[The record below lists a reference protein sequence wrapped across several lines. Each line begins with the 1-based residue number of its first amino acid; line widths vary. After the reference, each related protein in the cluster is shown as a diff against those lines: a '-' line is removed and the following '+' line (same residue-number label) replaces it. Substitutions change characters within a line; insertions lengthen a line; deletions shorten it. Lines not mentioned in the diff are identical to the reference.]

1 MQMLGTVVLLLG
13 MLILIASQLYVTLMT
28 FKVDAMGGV
37 LCFVI
42 PGYALFVAKRNG
54 FYGKFFASYVTGI
67 VGLIVGGSILS

>member
-1 MQMLGTVVLLLG
+1 MHMLGTVVLLFG
-13 MLILIASQLYVTLMT
+13 VFILIASQLYVTVMT

-54 FYGKFFASYVTGI
+54 FYGKFFAAYLAGI
-67 VGLIVGGSILS
+67 VGIIVGGSILS